1 MIVEDIFKPGDN
13 CWVVKNARRAALL
26 VDGESYFSAVHQ
38 AMRLATQSI
47 IIVGWDVHSELS
59 LVRNGKNGE
68 YPSTL
73 GKFLDYLARKQTGLH
88 IYLLSWDFAMIYAME
103 REFFPRYKLKWQTHK
118 NIHFCLDGHHPVGA
132 SQHQKVIVVDDAVAF
147 SGGLDLSKWRWDTSE
162 HLPKNKLRVG
172 PDGKNYPPFHDVQ
185 MLVDGEAAAALGELV
200 RERWQRACEV
210 LPKPVDLDTVTD
222 PWPADVR
229 PDFTDTTVAISRTF
243 PRYGR
248 YPEIR
253 EVEKLY
259 LDSIAAAHSSIY
271 LENQYLS
278 SYRIGEAIKKR
289 LAEDDGPEVVM
300 VLPLETGG
308 WLEQHTMDV
317 LRNRILTTLR
327 KADVHDRLRVYYVRL
342 AVDPEINLMVHDK
355 VMVIDGCFVRVGSS
369 NLSNRS
375 LGLDSECDLSI
386 VGKPDSATAE
396 IITSFRNRLLAEHLD
411 VACEKV
417 AEAVHEHGSL
427 ISAIES
433 LQAGERTLV
442 SLEGEIDQKIDQWVP
457 ESELLDPEKPLEPEE
472 FFDYLIHPE
481 NQRPAYRQ
489 FLKIFLIVG
498 AVLGLAA
505 LWRWTPLGK
514 WLNLD
519 TVTASAHWLKANPFS
534 PLLVPLSYVVL
545 GLVSFPVTLMI
556 MATIIVY
563 GAWWGSL
570 YALVG
575 TALSA
580 MFLFMLGHFM
590 GKNIVSRFSGS
601 LLNRINQRLSK
612 SGLVAVVTFRI
623 IPVAPF
629 SLINLVAGVSAISLK
644 DFFLGTLIGIIPG
657 IVAIALVA
665 DRLAESLR
673 QPDMSS
679 FTALFVAIL
688 VLGAGLVGVRK
699 WLKHKKEKNTI

>member
-1 MIVEDIFKPGDN
+1 MSVEDIFKPGDN

-26 VDGESYFSAVHQ
+26 IDGESYYSAVHQ
-38 AMRLATQSI
+38 AMRQATQTI

-59 LVRNGKNGE
+59 LVRNGENGE
-68 YPSTL
+68 YPPTL
-73 GKFLDYLARKQTGLH
+73 GKFLDYLARKKKGLQ

-103 REFFPRYKLKWQTHK
+103 REFFPRYKFKWQTHR

-132 SQHQKVIVVDDAVAF
+132 SQHQKVIVIDDAVAF
-147 SGGLDLSKWRWDTSE
+147 SGGFDLSKWRWDTPD
-162 HLPKNKLRVG
+162 HLPDNELRVG
-172 PDGKNYPPFHDVQ
+172 PEGKNYPPFHDVQ

-200 RERWQRACEV
+200 RKRWQRACEV
-210 LPKPVDLDTVTD
+210 LPQRVDPDKVVD
-222 PWPADVR
+222 PWPAGVQ

-243 PRYGR
+243 PRYDQ
-248 YPEIR
+248 YTEIR

-259 LDSIAAAHSSIY
+259 LDSIAAARTSIY

-289 LAEDDGPEVVM
+289 LAEEDGPEVVM
-300 VLPLETGG
+300 VLPLKTGG

-317 LRNRILTTLR
+317 LRGRTLTILR
-327 KADVHDRLRVYYVRL
+327 QADVHGRLRVYYVRL
-342 AVDPEINLMVHDK
+342 AVDPELNLMIHDK

-375 LGLDSECDLSI
+375 LGIDSECDLSI
-386 VGKPDSATAE
+386 AAKPDSDTAE
-396 IITSFRNRLLAEHLD
+396 IITVFRNRLLAEHLD
-411 VACEKV
+411 VTQEQV
-417 AEAVHEHGSL
+417 AEAVRKHGSL
-427 ISAIES
+427 IAAIES
-433 LQAGERTLV
+433 LQQGDRTLV
-442 SLEGEIDQKIDQWVP
+442 PLEGEIDKKIDQWVP

-472 FFDYLIHPE
+472 FFDYLIKPE

-489 FLKIFLIVG
+489 FIKIFLIIG

-519 TVTASAHWLKANPFS
+519 TVTASAQWLKAHPFS
-534 PLLVPLSYVVL
+534 PLLVPLAYVAL
-545 GLVSFPVTLMI
+545 GLVSFPVTLLI

-563 GAWWGSL
+563 GPWWGSL
-570 YALVG
+570 YAVVG

-580 MFLFMLGHFM
+580 IFLFFLGHVL

-601 LLNRINQRLSK
+601 LINRVNQRLSK
-612 SGLVAVVTFRI
+612 SGLVAVITFRI

-644 DFFLGTLIGIIPG
+644 DFFLGTLIGISPG
-657 IVAIALVA
+657 IAAIAVVA
-665 DRLAESLR
+665 DRLSESLR

-679 FTALFVAIL
+679 FTALFVAVL

-699 WLKHKKEKNTI
+699 WLKHKKEQSTT